1 MLIPVRRLV
10 AHLLATLMMLPAIA
24 QGQDPAADYPN
35 KPVKFLTAFPPGGG
49 TDLLARLLAT
59 QLTRTMGQSF
69 VVESRPGASGV
80 SATQAVLSAA
90 PDGYTILVGGSGP
103 MVFNPIAFPELP
115 YDANDLVPVTIIG
128 SYPLVIAAKSA
139 LPVKTIADMIK
150 VAKEKQGNM
159 TYGSPG
165 ATFQV
170 PMEHLNKLAGIRMTM
185 VPFKGGGPAVQAVM
199 AGDIDL
205 FISDLASVAS
215 MQKSG
220 KGQLLAVTTA
230 RRNPLLPDV
239 PTVAESGISGFE
251 ASAFAALGAHR
262 KVPPSIIRKLQQ
274 EVAKVLALP
283 EMRDRFAQIGIDPG
297 GMSPEDTAARIKR
310 EIDLYRPIAQ
320 GAGVRVGQ

>member
-1 MLIPVRRLV
+1 MPQVRWSYENTDIQGFVEMTPEWSGGAPPAVIEKFRQ
-10 AHLLATLMMLPAIA
+10 ALLA
-24 QGQDPAADYPN
+24 
-35 KPVKFLTAFPPGGG
+35 VPGVI
-49 TDLLARLLAT
+49 R
-59 QLTRTMGQSF
+59 
-69 VVESRPGASGV
+69 VEMHP
-80 SATQAVLSAA
+80 L
-90 PDGYTILVGGSGP
+90 GS
-103 MVFNPIAFPELP
+103 
-115 YDANDLVPVTIIG
+115 
-128 SYPLVIAAKSA
+128 
-139 LPVKTIADMIK
+139 
-150 VAKEKQGNM
+150 KEKQGNM

-170 PMEHLNKLAGIRMTM
+170 PMEHLNTLAGIRLTM